1 MTGNVLDIEAI
12 SVSFGKGREHVEVLR
27 DVSLSLAASEVLG
40 VVGES
45 GSGKSVT
52 ALAAMGLLGKN
63 GRVDTGSI
71 RLDGRELLTLGEEEM
86 RHVRGNDIAM
96 IFQEPGACL
105 NPVRRVGD
113 QIAEAMT
120 EHDIPQREAWAHSV
134 ELMDRV
140 GIPAP
145 AIRARDYPHQLSG
158 GMKQRVMI
166 AMALACKP
174 RLLIADE
181 PTTALDVTIQAQ
193 ILNLLLDL
201 RDEFGM
207 AIMLI
212 THDMGIVSRVAD
224 RVSVMYAGEVVETAP
239 IERQFASPAHP
250 YASLLMH
257 SIPSARQH
265 QDTLPVIAGSTPP
278 PNRFPPGCRFA
289 PRCPLAIEACRTAAP
304 DLVPVADRHLSRC
317 IRPEAVTTS
326 IGMGGQSS

>member
-1 MTGNVLDIEAI
+1 MTQDVLNIEGV
-12 SVSFGKGREHVEVLR
+12 SVSFGYGRDEVQVLR
-27 DVSLSLAASEVLG
+27 DVSLSVAPGEVLG

-52 ALAAMGLLGKN
+52 ALSAMRLLGTT
-63 GRVDTGSI
+63 GRVTAGTIQLAGTDLLSLPEESMRAI
-71 RLDGRELLTLGEEEM
+71 RGADM
-86 RHVRGNDIAM
+86 SM

-120 EHDIPQREAWAHSV
+120 EHGVPGRKAWAHAV

-166 AMALACKP
+166 AMALAGRPK
-174 RLLIADE
+174 LLIADE

-224 RVSVMYAGEVVETAP
+224 RVTVMYAGEVVETAP
-239 IERQFASPAHP
+239 IDRQFAAPAHP
-250 YASLLMH
+250 YAGLLMR
-257 SIPSARQH
+257 SIPSAHH
-265 QDTLPVIAGSTPP
+265 QQDGLPVIAGSTPP
-278 PNRFPPGCRFA
+278 PNRMPPGCRFA
-289 PRCPLAIEACRTAAP
+289 PRCPIAIDACRAAAP
-304 DLVPVADRHLSRC
+304 ALVAVADQHLTRC
-317 IRPEAVTTS
+317 IRPEAVS
-326 IGMGGQSS
+326 AAIDMGDGAR